1 MPRPKRNNPKRAS
14 KSGATTPERAEMDVD
29 LRIIGGKYR
38 AKRLVYEPFIQAGKK
53 VTDGNEAVVTRP
65 MKHRVREAIFNL
77 VGLEAEGKHALD
89 LFAGTGALGLEA
101 LSRGAQRAT
110 FIERH
115 LPTADVVKQN
125 IETLGV
131 ESDCELLITS
141 AFLWSKRDLC
151 GKSDGVS
158 PPPARRGGSLPQ
170 EHRLLAKELPWLV
183 FISPPYAFFIDREEE
198 MLDLIGAIIEQ
209 APPGSVVVV
218 EADERFD
225 FSKLPG
231 DQKEHRRDDGWDV
244 REYAPAVVGVWRC

>member
-1 MPRPKRNNPKRAS
+1 MPRPKQNNQKRAS
-14 KSGATTPERAEMDVD
+14 KSGATTPDRAEIDVD

-38 AKRLVYEPFIQAGKK
+38 GSRLTYEPFIQAGKK
-53 VTDGNEAVVTRP
+53 VSDGSQAVVTRP

-77 VGLEAEGKHALD
+77 VGLETEGKHALD

-115 LPTADVVKQN
+115 LPTADVVKKN
-125 IETLGV
+125 IETLEV
-131 ESDCELLITS
+131 DPDCELLITS
-141 AFLWSKRDLC
+141 AFLWSKRDLIA
-151 GKSDGVS
+151 KTDDSS

-170 EHRLLAKELPWLV
+170 EHQLLAKELPWIV
-183 FISPPYAFFIDREEE
+183 FISPPYAFFIDREEQ
-198 MLDLIGAIIEQ
+198 MLDLISAIMEHSP
-209 APPGSVVVV
+209 AGSLIVV

-231 DQKEHRRDDGWDV
+231 DHKQHRRDDGWDV
-244 REYAPAVVGVWRC
+244 REYPPAVVGVWRS